1 MVNRRVSFFPVIACC
16 AILIFCCCAFMP
28 VKASV
33 QEGLSIPSVRKVAE
47 TGYPTNVSGET
58 YGPDLKES
66 SLTPPALVLVKNED
80 GLFGYIRESEISGAS
95 VTTPEEAARYAP
107 HDHYINMYL
116 EDGKTIIGQFFV
128 SAGIH

>member
-28 VKASV
+28 VNASEP
-33 QEGLSIPSVRKVAE
+33 EGLSIPSFAEVAE
-47 TGYPTNVSGET
+47 TGYPTNESGET

-80 GLFGYIRESEISGAS
+80 GLFGYIRESEIGGAS
-95 VTTPEEAARYAP
+95 VTTPEEAARYTP
-107 HDHYINMYL
+107 HDHYINMYS

-128 SAGIH
+128 SKGTH